1 MKENQR
7 RVLVIDDES
16 SIRKLLRV
24 SLEANNYHIDEAKN
38 AAEGLQ
44 MAASLRPEIILLDLG
59 LPDKNGLEV
68 LKEIRT

>member
-24 SLEANNYHIDEAKN
+24 SLEANN
-38 AAEGLQ
+38 
-44 MAASLRPEIILLDLG
+44 
-59 LPDKNGLEV
+59 
-68 LKEIRT
+68 